1 MTSPSPRVV
10 TTPIAPAPS
19 LSALRR
25 LPARRVP
32 EPLVATTLPG
42 PGRDRLAAGEVL
54 VVTTGQ
60 QPGLFTGPL
69 YTIYKALS
77 AIVLARRLEREWGVS
92 VVPVFWVAG
101 DDHDFHE
108 ANHTTVL
115 NAAGM
120 PARIVLR
127 ERPADAPATPMSRE
141 RGGPEILDAL
151 ARLRD
156 ETPESEFKGAVLAWL
171 EGAYRP
177 EASLADAFAHAL
189 NDLLGPRGLAVTR
202 PYAQPVK
209 QAMAPWLLR
218 GLDLTLEDGLTP
230 VLVEAS
236 QGRDRLRRDG
246 DGFVTRRSGERFTA
260 ADLRRVADTAPERL
274 SPNVLLRPVVE
285 AALWP
290 TVAYVAGPGEL
301 GYLPDAA
308 PLYRALEVTPQTPVP
323 RWSGILVE
331 GRVERVLEKH
341 GLKPEDFAGPPGE
354 VEKRLV
360 REQLPDEVSEALEG
374 LQRDLRTS
382 YGRLSGG
389 VSQVDPTLER
399 TVETARNAALAGMKE
414 IEKKLV
420 AALKRSSDSLVGQLA
435 RARAALY
442 PEGAP
447 QERVL
452 TYPSMAIRYGPGLL
466 DAIMDEV
473 ARGTAGS

>member
-1 MTSPSPRVV
+1 M
-10 TTPIAPAPS
+10 
-19 LSALRR
+19 RR
-25 LPARRVP
+25 LPPRRIP
-32 EPLVATTLPG
+32 ESLLATALPG

-77 AIVLARRLEREWGVS
+77 AIALAARLEREWSVR

-108 ANHTTVL
+108 ANHATVL

-120 PARIVLR
+120 PVRIVLR
-127 ERPADAPATPMSRE
+127 ERPADAPAWPMARE
-141 RGGPEILDAL
+141 RGGPEIQEAL
-151 ARLRD
+151 ARLRE
-156 ETPESEFKGAVLAWL
+156 ETPDSEFKGEVLSWL
-171 EGAYRP
+171 EAAYRP
-177 EASLADAFAHAL
+177 DASLADAFADAL
-189 NDLLGPRGLAVTR
+189 NSLLGSRGLAVTR
-202 PYAQPVK
+202 PYAESMK
-209 QAMAPWLLR
+209 REMAPWLMR
-218 GLDLTLEDGLTP
+218 GLELTLEDGLTP
-230 VLVEAS
+230 VLLEAAL
-236 QGRDRLRRDG
+236 GRDRLRRDG
-246 DGFVTRRSGERFTA
+246 DGFVTRRSGERFSA
-260 ADLRRVADTAPERL
+260 ADLRQVADTAPERL

-308 PLYRALEVTPQTPVP
+308 PIYRALDVVPQTPVP
-323 RWSGILVE
+323 RWSGLLLE

-354 VEKRLV
+354 VERRLV
-360 REQLPDEVSEALEG
+360 RDQLPEGVSEALEG
-374 LQRDLRTS
+374 LQRDLQTS

-389 VSQVDPTLER
+389 VSRVDPTLER
-399 TVETARNAALAGMKE
+399 TVESARNAALAGLRDL
-414 IEKKLV
+414 EKKLV
-420 AALKRSSDSLVGQLA
+420 AAQRRTSDSLVGQLT

-452 TYPSMAIRYGPGLL
+452 TYPSMAIRYGPALL
-466 DAIMDEV
+466 DALMEEV

>member
-1 MTSPSPRVV
+1 MDTFSLIRRWQDYLKVSGRANENTRRQYRRCIVAFLADVVGDPANEHLRGIRDVTEDDVIAFLAAQDPRGGMRRQSLKALRSFYAWAERRRLLEDNPVRALPLPREKYGKAPTLSAEEREALELNPDDERLANRLDFVAPEKKGPWAADVPTEEMLEEAVKLRTKVKPLPGADVAYLLDHEVTQLNTDGSTVNVV
-10 TTPIAPAPS
+10 T
-19 LSALRR
+19 
-25 LPARRVP
+25 
-32 EPLVATTLPG
+32 LV
-42 PGRDRLAAGEVL
+42 
-54 VVTTGQ
+54 
-60 QPGLFTGPL
+60 
-69 YTIYKALS
+69 I
-77 AIVLARRLEREWGVS
+77 
-92 VVPVFWVAG
+92 
-101 DDHDFHE
+101 H
-108 ANHTTVL
+108 
-115 NAAGM
+115 
-120 PARIVLR
+120 
-127 ERPADAPATPMSRE
+127 
-141 RGGPEILDAL
+141 
-151 ARLRD
+151 
-156 ETPESEFKGAVLAWL
+156 
-171 EGAYRP
+171 
-177 EASLADAFAHAL
+177 AF
-189 NDLLGPRGLAVTR
+189 NP
-202 PYAQPVK
+202 
-209 QAMAPWLLR
+209 
-218 GLDLTLEDGLTP
+218 
-230 VLVEAS
+230 

-260 ADLRRVADTAPERL
+260 GDLRQVADTAPERL

-290 TVAYVAGPGEL
+290 TIAYVAGPGEL

-308 PLYRALEVTPQTPVP
+308 PLYRALDVTPQTPVP

-360 REQLPDEVSEALEG
+360 REQLPDEVSDALEG

-399 TVETARNAALAGMKE
+399 TVESARNAALAGMKE

-420 AALKRSSDSLVGQLA
+420 AALKRTSDSLVGQLA

>member
-1 MTSPSPRVV
+1 MTTPRVV
-10 TTPIAPAPS
+10 ATPIAPAPPV
-19 LSALRR
+19 SALRR
-25 LPARRVP
+25 LTPRRVP
-32 EPLVATTLPG
+32 ESLVAATLPG
-42 PGRDRLAAGEVL
+42 PGRDRLTAGEVL

-77 AIVLARRLEREWGVS
+77 AIALARRLEQEWGIH

-108 ANHTTVL
+108 ANHATVL
-115 NAAGM
+115 NGAGL
-120 PARIVLR
+120 PLRIVLR
-127 ERPADAPATPMSRE
+127 ERPADAPAWTMARE
-141 RGGPEILDAL
+141 RGGPEILEAL
-151 ARLRD
+151 ARLRG
-156 ETPESEFKGAVLAWL
+156 ETPDSEFKEAVLSWL
-171 EGAYRP
+171 EAAYQP
-177 EASLADAFAHAL
+177 EATLADAFAHAL
-189 NDLLGPRGLAVTR
+189 NTLLGDRGLAVTK
-202 PYAQPVK
+202 PYVEPVK
-209 QAMAPWLLR
+209 REMAPLLLR

-236 QGRDRLRRDG
+236 LGRDRLRRDG
-246 DGFVTRRSGERFTA
+246 TGFVTRRSAERFSA
-260 ADLRRVADTAPERL
+260 ADLRQIADSAPERL

-308 PLYRALEVTPQTPVP
+308 PLYRALDVTPQTPVP
-323 RWSGILVE
+323 RWSGMLVE
-331 GRVERVLEKH
+331 GRVDRVLEKH
-341 GLKPEDFAGPPGE
+341 GLKLEDFAGPPGE
-354 VEKRLV
+354 VERRLV
-360 REQLPDEVSEALEG
+360 RDQLPEDVTEALEG

-389 VSQVDPTLER
+389 VTQVDPTLER
-399 TVETARNAALAGMKE
+399 TVESARNAALAGMKE

-420 AALKRSSDSLVGQLA
+420 SALKRTSDSLVSQLS
-435 RARAALY
+435 RTRAALY
-442 PEGAP
+442 PEGEP

-452 TYPSMAIRYGPGLL
+452 TYPSMAIRYGPALL
-466 DAIMDEV
+466 DALMDEV

>member
-1 MTSPSPRVV
+1 MTSPPPRVV
-10 TTPIAPAPS
+10 PTPIAPAPPV
-19 LSALRR
+19 ATLRR
-25 LPARRVP
+25 LPPRRVS
-32 EPLVATTLPG
+32 EPLAATTLPG
-42 PGRDRLAAGEVL
+42 PGRDRLVAGEVL
-54 VVTTGQ
+54 IVTTGQ

-69 YTIYKALS
+69 YTIYKAVS
-77 AIVLARRLEREWGVS
+77 AIALAARLEREWGVS

-108 ANHTTVL
+108 ANHATVL

-120 PARIVLR
+120 PVRIVLR
-127 ERPADAPATPMSRE
+127 ERPADAPATPLSRE

-156 ETPESEFKGAVLAWL
+156 EIPESEFKGAVLGWL
-171 EGAYRP
+171 EAAYRP
-177 EASLADAFAHAL
+177 ETSLADAFAHAL
-189 NDLLGPRGLAVTR
+189 NDLLGPRGLAVTM
-202 PYAQPVK
+202 PYAEPVK
-209 QAMAPWLLR
+209 RAMAPWLLR
-218 GLDLTLEDGLTP
+218 GLDHTLEDGLTP

-246 DGFVTRRSGERFTA
+246 NGFVTRRSGEHFTA
-260 ADLRRVADTAPERL
+260 ADLRRIADTAPERL

-290 TVAYVAGPGEL
+290 TVAYMAGPAEL

-308 PLYRALEVTPQTPVP
+308 PLYRALDVTPQTPVP
-323 RWSGILVE
+323 RWSGLLVE

-341 GLKPEDFAGPPGE
+341 GLKPEDFAGPPGD
-354 VEKRLV
+354 VESRLV
-360 REQLPDEVSEALEG
+360 RDQLPEEVTDALEG

-389 VSQVDPTLER
+389 VTRVDPTLER
-399 TVETARNAALAGMKE
+399 TVESARNAALAGMKE

-420 AALKRSSDSLVGQLA
+420 SALKRSSDSLVSQLA
-435 RARAALY
+435 RTRAALY

-466 DAIMDEV
+466 DAVMDEV